1 MAFRTKEHSAYIHSR
16 GLHTITVEQAVD
28 NPCKSTQ
35 VARRAMLG
43 ANCTFFDQHGTLLFV
58 DACGKVGR

>member
-1 MAFRTKEHSAYIHSR
+1 MAFGTKERSVYIHSR
-16 GLHTITVEQAVD
+16 GLRTITVEQAVD

-43 ANCTFFDQHGTLLFV
+43 ANCTFFDQQGPLLFF
-58 DACGKVGR
+58 DACGKVVR